1 MNSIMTKYIVVILTL
16 ATMGIFTDRIMMG
29 FFMVLSVC
37 IVGLAIVEA
46 MTGQKKNRKRRKNER
61 THKKMEVVV
70 FLLPTSRY

>member
-37 IVGLAIVEA
+37 IVGLAVVEA
-46 MTGQKKNRKRRKNER
+46 MTGKKKNRKRRKNER
-61 THKKMEVVV
+61 THKKVEVVV
-70 FLLPTSRY
+70 FLLPTNRY

>member
-16 ATMGIFTDRIMMG
+16 ATMGIFADRIMMG